1 MLKTRV
7 LSAIMLVL
15 IFGAGLIY
23 GGLFWWTLLLFISFL
38 GYHEF
43 SVAIRDNADG
53 LYETDL
59 LELSGF
65 LCMIFYYIS
74 LYMNPEREKM
84 PGMLIGAAVIYM
96 VVFVAF
102 YPEYDTASV
111 MSSFFGLIYIPFM
124 FSFLYLIREGAYGIT
139 GILAVVLSSWIC
151 DTFAYFTG
159 VSFGKHKLTPVLSP
173 HKSVEGAVG
182 GTIASIIGGVILALL
197 THGTIWKF
205 VILTGT
211 GAVAS
216 QFGDLFAS
224 GLKRSR
230 GIKDFGDLIP
240 GHGGVLDRF
249 DSGILAAPVV
259 YYILM
264 YF

>member
-7 LSAIMLVL
+7 LSAILLVL
-15 IFGAGLIY
+15 IFGAGLFY

-43 SVAIRDNADG
+43 SAAIRDKAEG
-53 LYETDL
+53 LHETDL

-65 LCMIFYYIS
+65 LCMIFYYIF
-74 LYMNPEREKM
+74 LYMHPERGKM
-84 PGMLIGAAVIYM
+84 PGMLIGAAVIYIA
-96 VVFVAF
+96 VFVTF

-124 FSFLYLIREGAYGIT
+124 FSFLYLIREGKYGIT
-139 GILAVVLSSWIC
+139 GILAVVICSWVC
-151 DTFAYFTG
+151 DTAAYFTG
-159 VSFGKHKLTPVLSP
+159 VSLGRHKLAPVLSP
-173 HKSVEGAVG
+173 NKSVEGAVG
-182 GTIASIIGGVILALL
+182 GTVASIIGGVILALL
-197 THGTIWKF
+197 TGGTIWKF
-205 VILTGT
+205 VILTGA
-211 GAVAS
+211 GSVAS

-249 DSGILAAPVV
+249 DSVIFAAPVV